1 MLEIGKR
8 YYATLMLECLA
19 LHVQCDWTEAVWF
32 ASAIFFS
39 VIVNNNNSNDN
50 NCDNN
55 GYV

>member
-8 YYATLMLECLA
+8 CYATLMLECLA
-19 LHVQCDWTEAVWF
+19 LHLQCDWRKAVWF

-39 VIVNNNNSNDN
+39 VIVNNNSNDN

-55 GYV
+55 GHV